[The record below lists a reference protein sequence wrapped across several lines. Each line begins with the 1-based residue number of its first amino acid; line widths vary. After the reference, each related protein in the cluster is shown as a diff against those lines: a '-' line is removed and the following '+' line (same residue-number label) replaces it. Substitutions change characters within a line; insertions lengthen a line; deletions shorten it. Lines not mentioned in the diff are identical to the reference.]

1 MIRKLH
7 ETKKLCRLKL
17 LLTLI
22 NDKASGR
29 ITLGEKSYNLVSN
42 YYAKVQGIDIYV
54 VKIVSYNCNCI
65 IVQQQR

>member
-7 ETKKLCRLKL
+7 QTKKLCRLKL

-22 NDKASGR
+22 NDKASSR

-42 YYAKVQGIDIYV
+42 YYAKLQGIDIYV